1 MGAGGQAL
9 ETEKHQ
15 DGQWR
20 REPGSWRREAK
31 ADSGLM
37 FRSHVN
43 R

>member
-1 MGAGGQAL
+1 MGQEGKLLRQRI
-9 ETEKHQ
+9 Q